1 MSGLHGAVSGLDQLV
16 LYMAVVD
23 HLHPR
28 GEQREVLRRHLNPL
42 VQTFNPVGNAAVW
55 FPHDLVEESDLI
67 WREFVERLEMPVLFD
82 VGGEISSSWSVGGI
96 AYKPTVYS
104 A

>member
-1 MSGLHGAVSGLDQLV
+1 MLLCVPGLHGAVSGLDQLV

-42 VQTFNPVGNAAVW
+42 VQTFNPVGHAAVW

-67 WREFVERLEMPVLFD
+67 WREFVERLEMPVLLD
-82 VGGEISSSWSVGGI
+82 VGGEIPHDVTADHLQHVLG
-96 AYKPTVYS
+96 
-104 A
+104 